1 VKLAGAVVAVTGGG
15 GGLGSA
21 ICRAARTRGAVG
33 VIVIDVNRD
42 AARAVAAEVGG
53 HAFAADVGDE
63 AQLAGV
69 IETATEQAGPIDV
82 FVSNAGVGGTRDPYG
97 DDAAWQRC
105 WRVNVM
111 SNVYAA
117 RALLPQMLRRGHGH
131 LVSVASSNALT
142 TNPIDMGYAATK
154 AAQLSVAEWL
164 AMTYGE
170 RGIEVTCF
178 CPKGMLTPMLLQ
190 AAEHDP
196 YAHSALTGAVTPDEA
211 ARILLDAVEAGRFM
225 AVTYPPVVDEFRL
238 KAQDYEAWVA
248 SAQRLHREYAPSV
261 GRPLA

>member
-1 VKLAGAVVAVTGGG
+1 VKLTGTVVAVTGGG

-21 ICRAARTRGAVG
+21 TCRAARARGAAEIV
-33 VIVIDVNRD
+33 VIDVNGD
-42 AARAVAAEVGG
+42 AAQAVATEVAG

-63 AQLAGV
+63 AQLTGV
-69 IETATEQAGPIDV
+69 IEAAAGQAGPIDV
-82 FVSNAGVGGTRDPYG
+82 FISNAGVGGTRDPYG

-105 WRVNVM
+105 WQVNVM

-117 RALLPQMLRRGHGH
+117 RALLPQMLRRGRGH

-178 CPKGMLTPMLLQ
+178 CPKGMLTPMLLE

-196 YAHSALTGAVTPDEA
+196 YARSALTGAVTPDEA
-211 ARILLDAVEAGRFM
+211 ARIMLDAVESARFM

-238 KAQDYEAWVA
+238 KAHDYEAWVA
-248 SAQRLHREYAPSV
+248 GAQRLHREYAPLV
-261 GRPLA
+261 GRPPA